1 MELERGII
9 FPELPFDVL
18 IQLQLLANTFEFPMH
33 TQAILVIMSDDVA
46 EIENAAGEPLS
57 QLRLDLETFHELLI
71 RNPLD
76 LFGNFPAPVWPLDF
90 SVYLLDAADHIF
102 QSWPLANQVGRN
114 KLQGDLLTVRLV
126 FAYLGLGPTVNLDEL
141 LQFTNSLG

>member
-9 FPELPFDVL
+9 LPELPFDVL
-18 IQLQLLANTFEFPMH
+18 IQLQLLANAFKCSVH
-33 TQAILVIMSDDVA
+33 TQAILVILSDDVA

-57 QLRLDLETFHELLI
+57 QLRLDLETFHELLV

-90 SVYLLDAADHIF
+90 SVYLLDAVDHIF
-102 QSWPLANQVGRN
+102 QSWPLAN
-114 KLQGDLLTVRLV
+114 
-126 FAYLGLGPTVNLDEL
+126 
-141 LQFTNSLG
+141 